1 MVVESRKAWR
11 NRERFADESVLALLE
26 ALRKGAGAES
36 AGLFD
41 DDRADPVPG
50 PGDGA
55 LNFWDAFDLPPCAA
69 IDWEQWYR
77 ELKTNDRVETL
88 CGCDQR
94 HRLCGFLIH
103 GRWGL
108 LLMVPS
114 SLPGAGAAAIASS
127 VRALAAQ
134 LPPART
140 EQERSQISRYQDGDD
155 TGKDTGKDTR
165 SAGSSAA
172 GGPAWWVRKRPQ

>member
-1 MVVESRKAWR
+1 VITVESRKAWR
-11 NRERFADESVLALLE
+11 NRERFADEGVLALLE

-50 PGDGA
+50 AGAGA

-69 IDWEQWYR
+69 IDWDRWYW

-88 CGCDQR
+88 CSCDQR

-108 LLMVPS
+108 LLVVPS
-114 SLPGAGAAAIASS
+114 SLPGDGAAAIASS
-127 VRALAAQ
+127 LRALAAK
-134 LPPART
+134 LPPAQT
-140 EQERSQISRYQDGDD
+140 NEERSAVSRYQDD
-155 TGKDTGKDTR
+155 
-165 SAGSSAA
+165 AGSAPGAA